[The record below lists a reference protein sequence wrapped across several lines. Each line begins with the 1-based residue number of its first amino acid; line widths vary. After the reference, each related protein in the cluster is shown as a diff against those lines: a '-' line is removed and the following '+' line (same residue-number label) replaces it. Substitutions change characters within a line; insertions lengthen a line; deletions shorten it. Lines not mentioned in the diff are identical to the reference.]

1 MTKGK
6 GLDSFQ
12 ISFNNTEEFLE
23 FLEKREV
30 YTGRISVPAKNL
42 KFYTLEQVK
51 KWYKTSEELAE
62 RLGIDVELVKD
73 TENNTKM
80 VVVIENGHKDPYLLG
95 SSSWVSIKNRIDIYG
110 KGFDMLGPEEQ
121 VRDINVRMSQLGD
134 EEVQVIIVYD
144 KIRAIMSRM
153 YAVVI
158 AADFF
163 KSVLDYSRE
172 RFDSFELVEAY
183 ADHNVTR
190 CKILFTELR
199 EELAEIYKLPDEYI
213 PGLVIQTS
221 DTGFSANRIGA
232 YWQSSSRGSFINSN
246 EYINVKHKGE
256 VTLEDIL
263 EELPNLFIKY
273 QNTLKKFAN
282 LLTIE
287 ISQPVKVLKK
297 ACRHIGVAK
306 KHTKMLVEELER
318 ELSTAGI
325 TTTTAYDIC
334 RKILSLPNYVT
345 DSTQKTDL
353 QEKVGRA
360 VNINYTKLE
369 EEEDE

>member
-1 MTKGK
+1 MKK

-12 ISFNNTEEFLE
+12 IRFDNAEEFIN
-23 FLEKREV
+23 FLEKREMN
-30 YTGRISVPAKNL
+30 TSRISIPAKNL
-42 KFYTLEQVK
+42 KFFTMEQVK
-51 KWYKTSEELAE
+51 KWYKTDEELAS
-62 RLGIDVELVKD
+62 RLGVDIELVKD
-73 TENNTKM
+73 TEANMNM
-80 VVVIENGHKDPYLLG
+80 IVVIDFGGTKEPYLLG
-95 SSSWVSIKNRIDIYG
+95 ASSWVSIKNRIDIYG
-110 KGFDMLGPEEQ
+110 KGFDLLETEEQ
-121 VRDINVRMSQLGD
+121 VRDINMRLSQLGE
-134 EEVQVIIVYD
+134 EEVQVIIVHD

-163 KSVLDYSRE
+163 KSILKYSSE

-232 YWQSSSRGSFINSN
+232 YWQSNKASFINSN
-246 EYINVKHKGE
+246 EYIYAKHKGE

-287 ISQPVKVLKK
+287 ISQPVKVLKR
-297 ACRHIGVAK
+297 ACKHIGVAK
-306 KHTKMLVEELER
+306 KHTKLLVEELER

-325 TTTTAYDIC
+325 EITTAYDIC

-353 QEKVGRA
+353 QEKVGKA
-360 VNINYTKLE
+360 ININYVKLE
-369 EEEDE
+369 AEEDE

>member
-1 MTKGK
+1 MRKE
-6 GLDSFQ
+6 LDRFYSWFASNDEF
-12 ISFNNTEEFLE
+12 ISFLEEREKNT
-23 FLEKREV
+23 
-30 YTGRISVPAKNL
+30 TRIKIPAKDL
-42 KFYTLEQVK
+42 RFLTIGQAK
-51 KWYKTSEELAE
+51 KWYKTDEALASRLELDEELIRE
-62 RLGIDVELVKD
+62 
-73 TENNTKM
+73 TEENTNII
-80 VVVIENGHKDPYLLG
+80 VVVNNGEKNPYLLG
-95 SSSWVSIKNRIDIYG
+95 DSSWVSIKNRIDIYG
-110 KGFDMLGPEEQ
+110 RGFDFLPPEEK

-232 YWQSSSRGSFINSN
+232 YWQTSSGRESFINSN
-246 EYINVKHKGE
+246 EYINAKHKGE

-334 RKILSLPNYVT
+334 RKILSLPNHVEEG
-345 DSTQKTDL
+345 QKTDV
-353 QEKVGRA
+353 QEKVGKA
-360 VNINYTKLE
+360 ININYDRLE
-369 EEEDE
+369 EDDE